1 MRSLMRV
8 VLTLVLVLIVGA
20 AALADVASGPKE
32 GEKAAALPVY
42 AFTGDPKEKDV
53 DYITTR
59 KDKPTVYVF
68 VNQEKWGR
76 PMFQFI
82 KKLDELLPEVNE
94 DAAPVAVWL
103 TEKPDEAKEYLPK
116 ISQYFKGTPLTVF
129 TGEKAGPKDWGINL
143 DAHVTAVVVNKGK
156 VVASFGYQSVNGTDA
171 DGVRDALKKALK
183 K

>member
-1 MRSLMRV
+1 MGSLMRV
-8 VLTLVLVLIVGA
+8 VLTVGFLLAIGA

-42 AFTGDPKEKDV
+42 AVTGDPKEKDV

-82 KKLDELLPEVNE
+82 KKLDELLPDVTEE
-94 DAAPVAVWL
+94 AAPVAVWL
-103 TEKPDEAKEYLPK
+103 TDKPDDAKAYLPK
-116 ISQYFKGTPLTVF
+116 ISQYFNGTSLTVF
-129 TGEKAGPKDWGINL
+129 TGDKAGPKDWGINL
-143 DAHVTAVVVNKGK
+143 DAHVTAVLVNKGK

-171 DGVRDALKKALK
+171 EGVRDSLKKALK